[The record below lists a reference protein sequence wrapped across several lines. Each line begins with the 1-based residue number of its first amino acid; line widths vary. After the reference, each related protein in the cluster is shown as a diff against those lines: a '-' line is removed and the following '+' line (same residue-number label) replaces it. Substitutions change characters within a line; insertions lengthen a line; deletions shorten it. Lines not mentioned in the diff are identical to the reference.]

1 MGVAVRATTTMLT
14 AFRTTLSP
22 NRIPP
27 PAVIAA
33 HAAAIGRLGCNWRRL
48 ESSCASPD
56 DSFTCPCSFL
66 AGLRVGRLIGVKWRA
81 VVHDATAT
89 LYGQQGPGEQA
100 DFVNCGSAWVSKS

>member
-1 MGVAVRATTTMLT
+1 MGVEIRATTTVLT

-27 PAVIAA
+27 PVVIAA

-48 ESSCASPD
+48 GEELRLSLR
-56 DSFTCPCSFL
+56 FIYLPCSFL